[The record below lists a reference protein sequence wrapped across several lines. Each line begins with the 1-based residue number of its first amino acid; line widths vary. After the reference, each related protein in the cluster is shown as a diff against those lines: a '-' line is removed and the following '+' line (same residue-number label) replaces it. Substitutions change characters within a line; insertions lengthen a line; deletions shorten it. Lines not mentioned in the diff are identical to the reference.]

1 MKLGWMLASLAIVA
15 CSAEQRADMES
26 DKLDSFNLSPMERS
40 VAEALIEGYKKE
52 MGMPL
57 LRSREYGRAA
67 CYAKK
72 VRMPTRFHKAHLA
85 YLANYSEADKDYYA
99 FFAKQGLGEQDAYAV
114 FEHFEKGYEQC
125 EAKALIKERF
135 GK

>member
-1 MKLGWMLASLAIVA
+1 MKLRWIFASLALVA
-15 CSAEQRADMES
+15 CSAEQRATMES
-26 DKLDSFNLSPMERS
+26 DKLDSFNLTASERLI
-40 VAEALIEGYKKE
+40 AEALIEGYKKE
-52 MGMPL
+52 MGMSM

-67 CYAKK
+67 CYARK
-72 VRMPTRFHKAHLA
+72 VDMPKRFERAHLA
-85 YLANYSEADKDYYA
+85 YLANYPEADEDFYG
-99 FFAKQGLGEQDAYAV
+99 FFSKQGLGEQDAYAV